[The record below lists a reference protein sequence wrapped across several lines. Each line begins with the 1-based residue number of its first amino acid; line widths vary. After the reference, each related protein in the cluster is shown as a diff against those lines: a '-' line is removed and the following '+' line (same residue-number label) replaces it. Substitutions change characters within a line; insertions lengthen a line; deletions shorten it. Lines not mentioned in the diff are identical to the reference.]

1 MPEDEGGTIS
11 RILSGST
18 IVLAGSIVNKIIAF
32 VGSVF
37 MARLLG
43 DVGYGVVVVA
53 LSVYFVL
60 SGLLTL
66 GLSGGIARNY
76 PQANSDEAKRGIL
89 VTAFRLGVAVGT
101 LGGTVVFL
109 AAEPIALR
117 IFDDPSITL
126 PLRILG
132 ISLPLK
138 VILNLSNG
146 SFQAIKKPIIKTSIT
161 SIVQPIVRIPFIIIF
176 VLAGFEAVGVTGAYT
191 IAIGTAAFLSLYY
204 VWQDTTLFDLSQP
217 AQVDYRSLLS
227 FSLPLVGSTILID
240 LMNNADTILLAALG
254 VSADAGQYNVAFVL
268 SQATLLFYQTLG
280 FMYVPEIS
288 ELYGADQME
297 RAGMVYRA
305 ITKWVLFISVPFI
318 LTAAAFPT
326 YTLTFIYSSQYSTAT
341 VPFLFLIAGFVTHIL
356 NGPNHSTLTAFGDT
370 RQIFKFDIIT
380 ISFNIILNV
389 SLIPKFGIAGAAVA
403 TATAYLIR
411 NTAMTLYLKNSYD
424 IHPFS
429 RYLLVPITLVS
440 LVAVF
445 LKWLI
450 SEPSFLL
457 VILYVSTLIF
467 TITVGYLSR
476 GIEEADLIL
485 SETIEGSTDIDLG
498 VVKRI
503 HKILR

>member
-1 MPEDEGGTIS
+1 MSEDEGGTIS

-18 IVLAGSIVNKIIAF
+18 VILAGSIINKVIAF

-43 DVGYGVVVVA
+43 DVRYGVVVIA
-53 LSVYFVL
+53 LSVFFVF

-66 GLSGGIARNY
+66 GLGGGIARNY
-76 PQANSDEAKRGIL
+76 PRANTSEEKRGIL
-89 VTAFRLGVAVGT
+89 VTAFRLGVGVGT
-101 LGGTVVFL
+101 LGGTVVFF
-109 AAEPIALR
+109 AAEPIAAQ

-126 PLRILG
+126 PLQLLA

-146 SFQAIKKPIIKTSIT
+146 SFQAIKKPIIKASIS
-161 SIVQPIVRIPFIIIF
+161 SIVQPITRILFIIVF

-191 IAIGTAAFLSLYY
+191 IAIGTVAVLSLYY
-204 VWQDTTLFDLSQP
+204 VWRNTTLFDVSQP
-217 AQVDYRSLLS
+217 ARVDYRSLLS

-240 LMNNADTILLAALG
+240 LMNNADTLLLAALG

-280 FMYVPEIS
+280 FMYIPEIS
-288 ELYGADQME
+288 ELHGADQME
-297 RAGMVYRA
+297 QAGMVYRA

-341 VPFLFLIAGFVTHIL
+341 VPFLVLIAGFVTHIL
-356 NGPNHSTLTAFGDT
+356 NGPNHSMLTAFGDT

-380 ISFNIILNV
+380 ILLNIVLNL

-403 TATAYLIR
+403 TGTAYLIR
-411 NTAMTLYLKNSYD
+411 NAAMTWYLNSVYD
-424 IHPFS
+424 INPFS
-429 RYLLVPITLVS
+429 RYLLIPITLVIF
-440 LVAVF
+440 VAA
-445 LKWLI
+445 LLRWLI
-450 SEPSFLL
+450 SEPSFFL
-457 VILYVSTLIF
+457 VIVYVSSLIL

-476 GIEEADLIL
+476 GIEEADLLL
-485 SETIEGSTDIDLG
+485 SEIVEGNTGIELKI
-498 VVKRI
+498 VKQI
-503 HKILR
+503 HERLR